1 MDSSNYVFSSVTAPE
16 TPKELGLSP
25 IQEPAG
31 IAEDEHKQQKKT
43 GQSFLDRLNNA
54 LNAIDK
60 GADTVNR
67 VLETGQK
74 ATGGGSNP
82 SQQPQTTQP
91 VQASGIDIKT
101 IGWLSAAA
109 LGVLG
114 LMKIVTPNK
123 KK

>member
-1 MDSSNYVFSSVTAPE
+1 MDTSNFVISSETAPE

-25 IQEPAG
+25 VQEPAG
-31 IAEDEHKQQKKT
+31 IAEDEHEQQKKT
-43 GQSFLDRLNNA
+43 GLSFLERLNNA

-67 VLETGQK
+67 VLETGKK
-74 ATGGGSNP
+74 ATGGGSNS
-82 SQQPQTTQP
+82 SQLPQTTQP
-91 VQASGIDIKT
+91 RQTSGIDAKT
-101 IGWLSAAA
+101 IVWLSASA

-114 LMKIVTPNK
+114 LIKLVTPTK